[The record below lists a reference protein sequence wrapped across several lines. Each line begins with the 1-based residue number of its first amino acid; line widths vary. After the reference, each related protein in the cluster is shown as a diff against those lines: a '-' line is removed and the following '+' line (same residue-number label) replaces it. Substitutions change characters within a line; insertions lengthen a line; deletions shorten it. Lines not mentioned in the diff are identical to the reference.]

1 MIVDCA
7 PRGWL
12 RLIESENFK
21 GDQLPLRDA
30 PEARF
35 PIERV
40 VLSMSETPSLETQ
53 SFEVFGPRL

>member
-12 RLIESENFK
+12 RLIEGENFK
-21 GDQLPLRDA
+21 GDQLPLR
-30 PEARF
+30 EARF